1 MTPLPFRSLFLGIA
15 LAGLGSTYAQSA
27 PEQAASPAA
36 SPSKPKLPY
45 EWVDGVK
52 QHPDYRFKITTD
64 RDPAV
69 YHVGEKVTFTLS
81 ATHKGQ
87 PIDGKEVK
95 WSITNDGTLPALQSG
110 KATLKN
116 GQAVFTG
123 SLNQPGFLQCGIVYQ
138 SPGESIPG
146 AKAAAA
152 IDIHD
157 IKPSMPDAP
166 EDFDAFWDAQKKLL
180 KDTPA
185 NVKLTPVKAPAE
197 GVECFDVQADIP
209 GGLPFYAYLARPI
222 GAKPGTLPAIVC
234 TQGAG
239 VASSRLSVV
248 AGWAKD
254 GLLALDF
261 NVHGL
266 PNGKPQAFYSDLYKG
281 PLKGYLVKNTDSR
294 DTIFARIMYVR
305 LMRAI
310 EIITSQ
316 PEWNGQQLIVHGR
329 SQGGGQA
336 IAAAGLD
343 SRVTLACA
351 QIAVYNDNTGMIL
364 GRSSGSHGAV
374 TMDAKGVPDPKELQV
389 VRYIDGT
396 NFAKRTKAEAFFTV
410 GWIDSSCPPTGIYAV
425 YNIWPNK
432 KDILDFPRWGHIAAP
447 EGDAAVRE
455 KVLAHIGRTPEQ
467 ISAAMKTK
475 DPKAAPA
482 EE

>member
-1 MTPLPFRSLFLGIA
+1 MPLIPSAMLTSKVLLLLSLFFSLGA
-15 LAGLGSTYAQSA
+15 TPSLPTQPSQ
-27 PEQAASPAA
+27 PKPAF
-36 SPSKPKLPY
+36 

-64 RDPAV
+64 RDPAN

-81 ATHKGQ
+81 AKHKDQ

-95 WSITNDGTLPALQSG
+95 WYITNDGVMPALQEG
-110 KATLKN
+110 KAVLKN

-123 SLNQPGFLQCGIVYQ
+123 SLNQPGFLQCSIVFQ
-138 SPGESIPG
+138 SPGESVPG
-146 AKAAAA
+146 ARAAAA
-152 IDIHD
+152 IDIQD
-157 IKPSMPDAP
+157 IKPSMPAP
-166 EDFDAFWDAQKKLL
+166 EDFDAFWDEQKQLVKN
-180 KDTPA
+180 TPA
-185 NVKLTPVKAPAE
+185 QVRMTPVKSPVD
-197 GVECFDVQADIP
+197 GVECFDVQAQCP
-209 GGLPFYAYLARPI
+209 EGKPFSAYLARPI

-266 PNGKPQAFYSDLYKG
+266 PNGQPQAFYSDLYKG
-281 PLKGYLVKNTDSR
+281 PLKGYFTKNPDSR
-294 DTIFARIMYVR
+294 ETLFARVMYHR
-305 LMRAI
+305 LLRAL
-310 EIITSQ
+310 EIITTQ
-316 PEWNGQQLIVHGR
+316 PEWSGKQLITHGR

-343 SRVTLACA
+343 PRVTLMCS
-351 QIAVYNDNTGMIL
+351 QIGVFCDNTGMIL
-364 GRSSGSHGAV
+364 GRSSGSHGLVAI
-374 TMDAKGVPDPKELQV
+374 DEKGVPNPQALQA
-389 VRYIDGT
+389 VRYYDGANWAT
-396 NFAKRTKAEAFFTV
+396 RAKAEGFFTV
-410 GWIDSSCPPTGIYAV
+410 GFIDTSCPPTGIYAV

-447 EGDAAVRE
+447 EGDEAVRK

-467 ISAAMKTK
+467 ISAALGEKTK
-475 DPKAAPA
+475 QSPG

>member
-1 MTPLPFRSLFLGIA
+1 MFPTPSRTALFLSAMILAIA
-15 LAGLGSTYAQSA
+15 TGQSQEEA
-27 PEQAASPAA
+27 KQE
-36 SPSKPKLPY
+36 KPKLSY

-69 YHVGEKVTFTLS
+69 YHVGEKVTFTLT

-110 KATLKN
+110 KAVLKN
-116 GQAVFTG
+116 GQLVFTG
-123 SLNQPGFLQCGIVYQ
+123 SLNQPGFLQCGIIYQ
-138 SPGESIPG
+138 SPGESVPG

-152 IDIHD
+152 VDIHD
-157 IKPSMPDAP
+157 IKPSMPMP

-180 KDTPA
+180 KGTPA
-185 NVKLTPVKAPAE
+185 NVKLTPVKAPVD
-197 GVECFDVQADIP
+197 GVECFDVQADMP
-209 GGLPFYAYLARPI
+209 DGKPFFAYLARPI

-239 VASSRLSVV
+239 VASSRLSIV

-266 PNGKPQAFYSDLYKG
+266 PNGKPQSFYSDLYKG
-281 PLKGYLVKNTDSR
+281 PLKGYLVKDTQSR
-294 DTIFARIMYVR
+294 DTIFARIMYLR

-310 EIITSQ
+310 EITTSQ
-316 PEWNGQQLIVHGR
+316 PEWNGRQLIVHGR

-343 SRVTLACA
+343 PRVTLACS
-351 QIAVYNDNTGMIL
+351 QIGVYNDNTGMIL

-374 TMDAKGVPDPKELQV
+374 PIDAKGVPDPTALQV
-389 VRYIDGT
+389 VRYFDGT
-396 NFAKRTKAEAFFTV
+396 NFAQRTKAEAFFTV
-410 GWIDSSCPPTGIYAV
+410 GWIDTSCPPTGIYAV

-432 KDILDFPRWGHIAAP
+432 KNILDFPRWGHIAAP
-447 EGDAAVRE
+447 EGDEAVRK
-455 KVLAHIGRTPEQ
+455 KVLAHIGRTPEE
-467 ISAAMKTK
+467 ISAAMQTK
-475 DPKAAPA
+475 DPKAATPG
-482 EE
+482 ED